1 MFKNLYEKL
10 LNRIFYYKIRIKRYS
25 VIEYWE
31 QRAKFYGSRA
41 VLNIGHSEAEMN
53 AVTERQKSII
63 FPLLKPYLNENIKI
77 VLDFGCGVGRFSEP
91 LALLTGATVIAI
103 DPIKQFIELASTS
116 PNVTFQHFDT
126 KKPLPF
132 ADNSI
137 DLLWICLVF
146 GGIADEHLTTLVADL
161 ERILKPNGILILV
174 ENTSNQASSQ
184 YWSFRTVAFYEALFK
199 TKKMNRVGSY
209 IDVNEEISIMIGV

>member
-1 MFKNLYEKL
+1 MKAMFKNLYEKL

-77 VLDFGCGVGRFSEP
+77 VGCM
-91 LALLTGATVIAI
+91 T
-103 DPIKQFIELASTS
+103 
-116 PNVTFQHFDT
+116 
-126 KKPLPF
+126 
-132 ADNSI
+132 
-137 DLLWICLVF
+137 
-146 GGIADEHLTTLVADL
+146 
-161 ERILKPNGILILV
+161 ILV
-174 ENTSNQASSQ
+174 E
-184 YWSFRTVAFYEALFK
+184 
-199 TKKMNRVGSY
+199 
-209 IDVNEEISIMIGV
+209 